1 MVRYRRDQFLI
12 GLVEKCA
19 SLTGGDD
26 IFEGETLM
34 MRRIYRKCSSLVGSL
49 WLPQGTNQDLSGER
63 CQLDIFEGERSQSGD
78 LDDEEDKAWLG
89 RLILSRLW

>member
-1 MVRYRRDQFLI
+1 MVRYSRDQFLI

-19 SLTGGDD
+19 SSTGGDD

-49 WLPQGTNQDLSGER
+49 WLPQGTNQDLSGEGASSTYLKLR
-63 CQLDIFEGERSQSGD
+63 GPRVVTLMMRKIKLGWEG
-78 LDDEEDKAWLG
+78 
-89 RLILSRLW
+89 